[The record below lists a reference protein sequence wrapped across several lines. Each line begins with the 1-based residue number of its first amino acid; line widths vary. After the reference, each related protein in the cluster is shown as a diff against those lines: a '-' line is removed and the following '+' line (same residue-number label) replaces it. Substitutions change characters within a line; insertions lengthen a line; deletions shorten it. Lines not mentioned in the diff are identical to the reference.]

1 MFHGPKKMDS
11 QLTIWQLNCHKS
23 NLVHLEIEAKMRT
36 ENLKPVLLLQEQN
49 LKRMENY
56 TVHQRNTSSVRSR
69 ACICVPNNLNFVFLD
84 ELSNPDI
91 ASGVI
96 RFEDGEEVM
105 LVSAYMAGDKGIDDT
120 LYRIMDY
127 ARVNTF
133 EVVICSDAN
142 ARATLW
148 GCHETNL
155 RGEALMDFMIETGLD
170 LANLGDEPTYVRA
183 NVRSII
189 DVTMHTSGISNRI
202 MDWRVEMADLLSDHR
217 LISFQIQKSPSK
229 ILNLSR
235 NLKKANWNIFREILK
250 KSLCFSSRHYWTKFV
265 LEREAAFVTAEITKA
280 LDVVAPKRVRTNKSD
295 DTLWENPKF
304 QMLRSRVK
312 AANRRRCKHP
322 SESNTN
328 KYRLY
333 RDELTK
339 FKRDY
344 EAAKWK
350 SFCEQVSDPK
360 DVAKFAKINCK
371 RQKLQALKDN
381 EENLHTRPAKV
392 IDILRGAHF
401 PGSITDPGPPPGPGQ
416 HRRCDVYDGSDL
428 INTIVTE
435 EKVRAA
441 ICSFGP
447 FKAAG
452 PDEFSPVVLQ
462 NLPRNVLQHYVELF
476 RASILLNHV
485 PTIWK
490 ESNVI
495 FIPKTG
501 KTSYEEAKAFRPITL
516 SSFQLKI
523 LEKLLLWRIN
533 EQTLRVDPQSKH
545 QHAFRKHYS
554 TDTALS
560 VVVDKAEQGLLNR
573 EYTLAVFLDIRG
585 AFDNV
590 KHSFV
595 IRSLR
600 NKGIEKEICDWYET
614 YLSDR
619 NSCITIGDQKSH
631 FRLTRGVPQGGLI
644 SPLAFALCIDAYL
657 ENLNS
662 HGSKTVAFADD
673 LCVLQTSLDL
683 GTAGNLIQQKLKML
697 ERWAAEAGLNF
708 NVEKTNAMV
717 FTKRKKITYPKLM
730 LLGKEIQYTNQL
742 KYLGVTLTSKLNW
755 GPHINEKVNACRR
768 MLFMV
773 LSMVR
778 KSFQMSARG
787 LRWLY
792 TMCVRPK
799 LLYAS
804 HIWSNGLTSTSI
816 EKLRRIN
823 SLGCRILAPCW
834 RSTPTRT
841 LELLWNLKPLHIL
854 ARENALATFLRIM
867 PLIGNRVTNNVERR
881 VGHLW
886 TLKSECAKND
896 LMVEVENRDQ
906 TRFWN
911 KSYIVA
917 EFQELDQLQLLED
930 SNTRYA
936 YTDGSGIDSNVGSG
950 FVVRKARQNEC
961 VSSVA
966 LGPHRSVYQ
975 GELKAIDLA
984 AEQLLERPDQAE
996 FTEIRVDN
1004 QSVLSRLKSGLATN
1018 RLETQCM
1025 SKLTELGLL
1034 TGLTLRWVRAHIG
1047 TEGNELADNLAKHGI
1062 TETDAQSVFVPFP
1075 ASYRKT
1081 TIRSYTN
1088 RLWSEEWKTLLGSKH
1103 GHRNSKFWLSEPD
1116 PSRLSRELIKFDRN
1130 RISFFIAM
1138 ISGHSSIGEHTSR
1151 TRGQNSVPLCRLCK
1165 NDQELNV
1172 HLLSCPELRH
1182 DRLLAFG
1189 TSDKEQISKHWTIPN
1204 MVQFANSINA
1214 KSILKDKVD

>member
-1 MFHGPKKMDS
+1 MDD

-23 NLVHLEIEAKMRT
+23 NLVHLEIEAKMKID
-36 ENLKPVLLLQEQN
+36 NLKPVLLLQEQN
-49 LKRMENY
+49 LKKMENY
-56 TVHQRNTSSVRSR
+56 LVHQRNTSSTRSR
-69 ACICVPNNLNFVFLD
+69 ACICVPSNLNFVFLE

-91 ASGVI
+91 ASGLI

-105 LVSAYMAGDKGIDDT
+105 LVSAYMAGDKGIDNT

-127 ARVNTF
+127 AKEKTL

-148 GCHETNL
+148 GCQETNL

-170 LANLGDEPTYVRA
+170 LANLGDEPTYVRT
-183 NVRSII
+183 NSKSII
-189 DVTMHTSGISNRI
+189 DVTLHTSGVSNRI
-202 MDWRVEMADLLSDHR
+202 MDWRVEMADMLSDHR
-217 LISFQIQKSPSK
+217 LISFRIHKSPSK

-235 NLKKANWNIFREILK
+235 NLKKANWNIFRELLK
-250 KSLCFSSRHYWTKFV
+250 QTLCFSSRHYWTKSD
-265 LEREAAFVTAEITKA
+265 LEEEAVNVTAEIARA
-280 LDVVAPKRVRTNKSD
+280 LDVVAPKRVRSNKPD
-295 DTLWENPKF
+295 NTLWQNPKF

-312 AANRRRCKHP
+312 AANRRRYKYP
-322 SESNTN
+322 SVSNTE
-328 KYRLY
+328 KYRQY
-333 RDELTK
+333 RDDLTR
-339 FKRDY
+339 FKRDF
-344 EAAKWK
+344 EAAKWR
-350 SFCEQVSDPK
+350 SFCEQVNDPK
-360 DVAKFAKINCK
+360 DIARFAKINCK
-371 RQKLQALKDN
+371 RQKLQALKDD
-381 EENLHTRPAKV
+381 EENLHACPSKV
-392 IDILRGAHF
+392 TDILRCTHF
-401 PGSITDPGPPPGPGQ
+401 PGSIPDPGHPPDPGRNG
-416 HRRCDVYDGSDL
+416 RCDVYDGSDL
-428 INTIVTE
+428 VNTIVTE
-435 EKVRAA
+435 EKIKAA
-441 ICSFGP
+441 ISSFGP

-452 PDEFSPVVLQ
+452 PDEFSPIVLQ
-462 NLPRNVLQHYVELF
+462 NLPKNVLQRYVELF
-476 RASILLNHV
+476 RASILLNYV

-516 SSFQLKI
+516 SSFQLKT

-533 EQTLRVDPQSKH
+533 EQTLQIDPQSKY

-573 EYTLAVFLDIRG
+573 EYTLAVFLDISG

-600 NKGIEKEICDWYET
+600 NKGIEKEICNWYET

-619 NSCITIGDQKSH
+619 NSCISIGDHKSH

-644 SPLAFALCIDAYL
+644 SPLAFALCIDGYL

-673 LCVLQTSLDL
+673 LCVMQTSLDL
-683 GTAGNLIQQKLKML
+683 GTAGNLVQQKLKTL
-697 ERWAAEAGLNF
+697 EGWAAEAGLNF
-708 NVEKTNAMV
+708 NVQKTNAMV
-717 FTKRKKITYPKLM
+717 FTRKKKIVHPKLR
-730 LLGKEIQYTNQL
+730 LLGKEIQYTNQF

-755 GPHINEKVNACRR
+755 GPHIDEKVNACRR
-768 MLFMV
+768 LLFMV

-778 KSFQMSARG
+778 KSFQMSVRG
-787 LRWLY
+787 LRWLF

-816 EKLRRIN
+816 EKLRKIN
-823 SLGCRILAPCW
+823 SLGCRVLAPCW

-841 LELLWNLKPLHIL
+841 LEILWNLKPLHLL
-854 ARENALATFLRIM
+854 AKESALATFLRIM
-867 PLIGNRVTNNVERR
+867 PLVGDRVTNNVAKR

-886 TLKSECAKND
+886 TLKSECIKNN
-896 LMVEVENRDQ
+896 LLVEVENKDQ
-906 TRFWN
+906 TRIWN
-911 KSYIVA
+911 KSYKVA
-917 EFQELDQLQLLED
+917 EFQELNQLQLLED
-930 SNTRYA
+930 SNTLYA

-950 FVVRKARQNEC
+950 FVIREARQIVC

-966 LGPHRSVYQ
+966 LGPQRSVYQ

-984 AEQLLERPDQAE
+984 AEQLLERPNQAE

-1004 QSVLSRLKSGLATN
+1004 QSVLSRLKSGLATD

-1025 SKLTELGLL
+1025 TKLTDLGLL
-1034 TGLTLRWVRAHIG
+1034 TNLTIRWVRAHVG
-1047 TEGNELADNLAKHGI
+1047 TEGNEMADKLAKLG
-1062 TETDAQSVFVPFP
+1062 TTDADVQSVFVPFP
-1075 ASYRKT
+1075 ASHRNT

-1116 PSRLSRELIKFDRN
+1116 PSRLSKELIKFDRS
-1130 RISFFIAM
+1130 RISSVIAI
-1138 ISGHSSIGEHTSR
+1138 ISGHSSIGEHVSR
-1151 TRGQNSVPLCRLCK
+1151 ACGQGTVPLCRLCK
-1165 NDQELNV
+1165 SEPELNV
-1172 HLLSCPELRH
+1172 HLLSCPKLRH

-1189 TSDKEQISKHWTIPN
+1189 TSDKDQITKYWTIPN
-1204 MVQFANSINA
+1204 MVQFANSTNV
-1214 KSILKDKVD
+1214 KSVLRDNVD